1 MAANK
6 RLVAEIDAQE
16 SLIRKCIAVEYWKKC
31 TALVRIRLLSS
42 YTFANHPSPITL
54 RRHSQQPLFCSQPLT
69 SHPAATTLHSFSFPI
84 SLSPSLLQRKYR
96 SINYHGESNFS
107 ALLTPITFLISYFNS
122 AFNPLLYA
130 FLSRNFRKG
139 MREIIFCSFKKKNS
153 KEQQRI
159 PLHVSKSVFWQIFI
173 ERCRLLALK
182 MNTHS

>member
-1 MAANK
+1 MCTNEPLHLFECLRIKEPDAKIDGQMRHEHTWFAN
-6 RLVAEIDAQE
+6 LFNPGI
-16 SLIRKCIAVEYWKKC
+16 KC
-31 TALVRIRLLSS
+31 TH
-42 YTFANHPSPITL
+42 TFANHRLSIAL
-54 RRHSQQPLFCSQPLT
+54 CRHFQHLLFCSQLFIR
-69 SHPAATTLHSFSFPI
+69 ALIKCSFSTFVLFPHC
-84 SLSPSLLQRKYR
+84 R

-173 ERCRLLALK
+173 ERCRLIALK

>member
-6 RLVAEIDAQE
+6 RLAAEIDAQE
-16 SLIRKCIAVEYWKKC
+16 SLICNCIAEKSAWCWCVFAYSAV
-31 TALVRIRLLSS
+31 TRLQIILLQLQWDATLSS
-42 YTFANHPSPITL
+42 YCFVGSRLSVLCI
-54 RRHSQQPLFCSQPLT
+54 
-69 SHPAATTLHSFSFPI
+69 HSFSFTFSF
-84 SLSPSLLQRKYR
+84 SLFQCKYR

-139 MREIIFCSFKKKNS
+139 MREIILCSFKKKNN

-173 ERCRLLALK
+173 ERCRLIALK
-182 MNTHS
+182 VNTHT